1 MTTVS
6 SRDAPEGP
14 ASVEALRACLPWAT
28 RPHRAPIVSPAQ
40 EAEVQALIACAARG
54 ESQAMSRMYTLLWPM
69 LGALAERI
77 VGDENDAREV
87 VQDVLLKVWREAPH
101 YQRELGS
108 AIGWIIVLTR
118 NRALDVRRK
127 KLRTPRQSAEASEH
141 LLQALRSEEPSPEAA
156 ASAQQSRSAITHA
169 LALLR
174 PEQQRLIE
182 LSYFQGC
189 SHGEIAAQ
197 LGWPLGTVKTRLS
210 VAVRAL
216 RRDLSNDSEAS

>member
-1 MTTVS
+1 M
-6 SRDAPEGP
+6 
-14 ASVEALRACLPWAT
+14 
-28 RPHRAPIVSPAQ
+28 SPAQ

-54 ESQAMSRMYTLLWPM
+54 ESQAMSQMYMLLWPM

-77 VGDENDAREV
+77 VGDENDAKEI

-101 YQRELGS
+101 YQPELGS

-127 KLRTPRQSAEASEH
+127 NLRTPRQSAEATERF
-141 LLQALRSEEPSPEAA
+141 LQALLSSEPSPESAA
-156 ASAQQSRSAITHA
+156 ATRQACNEITEAI
-169 LALLR
+169 ALLR
-174 PEQQRLIE
+174 PEQQLLIN

-189 SHGEIAAQ
+189 SHSEIATQ

-216 RRDLSNDSEAS
+216 RNDLSDDSEAS

>member
-1 MTTVS
+1 M
-6 SRDAPEGP
+6 
-14 ASVEALRACLPWAT
+14 
-28 RPHRAPIVSPAQ
+28 SPAQ
-40 EAEVQALIACAARG
+40 EAEVQSLIASAARG
-54 ESQAMSRMYTLLWPM
+54 DAQAMSRMYTLLWPM

-77 VGDENDAREV
+77 VGDENDAKEI

-101 YQRELGS
+101 YQPELGS

-127 KLRTPRQSAEASEH
+127 NLRAPRQSAEATEH
-141 LLQALRSEEPSPEAA
+141 VLKTLRSDEPSPEAA
-156 ASAQQSRSAITHA
+156 ASAHQARSEITDAI
-169 LALLR
+169 ALLR
-174 PEQQRLIE
+174 PEQQLLIQ

-216 RRDLSNDSEAS
+216 RRDLSNDPEAS